1 MKKLASMRVRL
12 VCASWGQ
19 YTFLCQVFRQS
30 AVSRNVSQG
39 YAKFQNPFDSTI
51 QPLAMQVKGQ
61 TRLSLLLSIHFQV
74 FLVFAFAFILEPRP
88 SPLPRFPLHPASL
101 DCCCGCEGA
110 LLARARSPRAV
121 DFRFVPYVAAMPM
134 DSCTVGA
141 EASSASW
148 WACFAYHA
156 AEACKVS
163 GPVH

>member
-1 MKKLASMRVRL
+1 MRVRL

-19 YTFLCQVFRQS
+19 YTFLCQFFVSLQFREMS
-30 AVSRNVSQG
+30 AKGMPNFRPFRFNDSTLG
-39 YAKFQNPFDSTI
+39 YAGEGPDQAVTPSEH
-51 QPLAMQVKGQ
+51 
-61 TRLSLLLSIHFQV
+61 SFQV

>member
-1 MKKLASMRVRL
+1 MRVRL
-12 VCASWGQ
+12 VCTSWGQ
-19 YTFLCQVFRQS
+19 YTFLCQFFVSLQFREM
-30 AVSRNVSQG
+30 SRVCQISEPFRFNDSTLG
-39 YAKFQNPFDSTI
+39 YAGEGPDQAVTPSEH
-51 QPLAMQVKGQ
+51 
-61 TRLSLLLSIHFQV
+61 SFQV

-121 DFRFVPYVAAMPM
+121 DFRFVPYVSAMPM

-148 WACFAYHA
+148 WSCFAYHA
-156 AEACKVS
+156 AEACKVA